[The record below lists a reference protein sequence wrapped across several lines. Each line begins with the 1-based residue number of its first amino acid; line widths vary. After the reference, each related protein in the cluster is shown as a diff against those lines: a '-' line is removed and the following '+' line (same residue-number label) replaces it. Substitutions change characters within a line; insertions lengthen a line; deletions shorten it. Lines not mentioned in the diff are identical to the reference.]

1 MSATASILP
10 RSHDHIAGRTRQM
23 QATIEPGLTGGTQ
36 ARRELPKVSCCL
48 WFPAMGGPRDAV
60 QLTELEP
67 EAWYGLAGWASG
79 RAAELPA
86 LSRLLSAALPVWVL
100 PANLP
105 TLTAECARVN
115 WDTLTEPAL
124 GGFSVLSLVISQAA
138 GQSGAGLRFTPEGG
152 ALSRTATTP
161 ATLPAGLQ
169 NGLLK
174 DALVMLALPP
184 EEQQRLNCPG
194 CLTCDLYEDF
204 QAAWRA
210 AQHDASLGFT
220 PEQRST
226 LQALSQSLDALA
238 PEDCDCL
245 SPGAVRGPGWQA
257 IRQQA
262 AAALPC
268 FGWQHATVRPFTQ
281 TSPGVWTRPSE
292 TENAP

>member
-1 MSATASILP
+1 MNPETP
-10 RSHDHIAGRTRQM
+10 N
-23 QATIEPGLTGGTQ
+23 QAL
-36 ARRELPKVSCCL
+36 RELPKVSCSL
-48 WFPAMGGPRDAV
+48 WFPAVDGPRDAI

-79 RAAELPA
+79 RAGEMPA
-86 LSRLLSAALPVWVL
+86 LSRLLAAALPVWVP
-100 PANLP
+100 PADLP
-105 TLTAECARVN
+105 TLTAECARVD

-138 GQSGAGLRFTPEGG
+138 GQSGAGLRFTLEGG
-152 ALSRTATTP
+152 VLSRAPTTP
-161 ATLPAGLQ
+161 ATLPAELQ

-184 EEQQRLNCPG
+184 EEQQRLNAPG

-210 AQHDASLGFT
+210 AQNDADLGLT
-220 PEQRST
+220 SEQRGA
-226 LQALSQSLDALA
+226 LQALSQALEALA

-245 SPGAVRGPGWQA
+245 TPGAVRGPGWQA

-268 FGWQHATVRPFTQ
+268 FGWQHTTVRPFNQ
-281 TSPGVWTRPSE
+281 TSPGVWTRPAE
-292 TENAP
+292 TENAPEGRWGE